1 MIKQIIVA
9 VSLLVSTVS
18 IGQAQDIVQQDQ
30 YHEILAKK
38 HFELAI
44 RQFENKDNPSACS
57 NLRVS
62 SGYARQIVS
71 NTEVYDYV
79 NKLLNESCNN

>member
-30 YHEILAKK
+30 YYEILAKK